1 MSDLRFSDIFWIDA
15 SSESTIDLRLRQIA
29 RENNGPP
36 KAVSSAASALR
47 WISEKSNWLVVYDN
61 ADGRYQIVEKFLP
74 PGNRGNILIT
84 SRNLELV
91 RVTENSLEVLNM
103 GEEEALSLLSKSA
116 RLQDT
121 SENLQVLA
129 KQLLSK
135 LGGIPLAIDQAG
147 AYMMACSCPLEDYL
161 ELYGKNLSNSSFK
174 GASNYGSS
182 TYGTWDMSMK
192 EIEARAAKGRDSEVN
207 TAKYAITLF
216 KIIAFL
222 HHENI
227 PEELFKN
234 AAENYKKRDI
244 ESEMEFGLPL
254 SVTMLDYNVL
264 SLDKR
269 GEWDKMQFQLGME
282 ILMSFSLIKKNGTMY
297 STHPLVNS
305 WNRERIA
312 ETEINRQ
319 ISMTK
324 AMLACSVDLNYEI
337 DNYKFCGLLAPHIR
351 IMFCHAAQL
360 NLGDVHHI
368 DECDRFA
375 LVFHHVG
382 NWNEEEKLVIQI
394 IKMREEKLGI
404 HHPDTLTSMAQLA
417 STYWNQ
423 GRWDEAEKLGVQVME
438 SMKEVFGSHHPDTLS
453 SMGILVSTYRDQGRW
468 DEAEKLGVQVMEAMK
483 GKLGSHHPNTLKSM
497 GHLAIIYRNQGR
509 WDEAEKLG
517 VYVIEATKEKLGP
530 YHPDTFLNM
539 AHLAITYQNQG
550 RWDEAEKLGVQVM
563 EAMKGKLASHHPDTL
578 STMGFL
584 ASMYQN
590 QGRWYEAEKL
600 QVQVMEARKEVLGS
614 HHPETFISMNNI
626 AGTYQNQGKWDEAEK
641 LGVEVMEAMKAK
653 LGSHHPNTLSGMSN
667 LAVTYQYQGRWDEA
681 EKLHIQ
687 VIDAMKEVLGS
698 HHPDTLTSM
707 ANLAVMYLGQG
718 QSSEADALLS
728 QTVKLMGQIMGFQ
741 HPTTSHFSKILSQLK
756 LLRKQQ

>member
-423 GRWDEAEKLGVQVME
+423 GRWDEAEK
-438 SMKEVFGSHHPDTLS
+438 
-453 SMGILVSTYRDQGRW
+453 QG
-468 DEAEKLGVQVMEAMK
+468 LQVMEARK